1 MSLIYLSVR
10 LYKKLV
16 KCGSIWDFQTLLSNK
31 HGEELVRDV
40 NVRDDII
47 VTPILNALNNWYGEI
62 EVETGGEL
70 GKLTI
75 GLAMA
80 LIHSPIAKFSVGIAI
95 N

>member
-1 MSLIYLSVR
+1 
-10 LYKKLV
+10 
-16 KCGSIWDFQTLLSNK
+16 LLLNK

-62 EVETGGEL
+62 EAERGVEL
-70 GKLTI
+70 GNLII

-80 LIHSPIAKFSVGIAI
+80 LIHFPIAKFSVGIAI